1 MSGRPRK
8 HGWLIWEWF
17 PRWDDNGLTH
27 WWSQERCASCTRS
40 QYGSFAKREGHARAQ
55 LQKTRLWCCRTPLHV
70 CDCRGQTLNESMSE
84 SISDI
89 LFPRKRAFLFVCP
102 VAFHGMKINNFTRP
116 YQNSPDRK
124 LTTQRIL
131 VCYHAVWDLIVFKN
145 HNVVSFRT
153 IRRNEM
159 CMEQLENDW
168 VCSFCLTFGL
178 LVFSSVNTEMKW
190 IAKVKKGK
198 NQALEKT

>member
-84 SISDI
+84 SISGI
-89 LFPRKRAFLFVCP
+89 LFPRKRMFLFVCP

-131 VCYHAVWDLIVFKN
+131 VYVIMLYGTWLSLKTTMLFHFAQSERMKCAWSSLKMIGSVHFA
-145 HNVVSFRT
+145 
-153 IRRNEM
+153 
-159 CMEQLENDW
+159 
-168 VCSFCLTFGL
+168 L
-178 LVFSSVNTEMKW
+178 LLGF
-190 IAKVKKGK
+190 
-198 NQALEKT
+198 